1 MVDEFGRFVHVEL
14 AAEHDQP
21 GGQPFQGVG
30 LAGKPAAARVER
42 RVGRVR
48 DPLGN
53 VWWIQTRIEE
63 VSPEEMERRLGDPVF
78 IEAMRYVQ
86 DADFFGPG

>member
-1 MVDEFGRFVHVEL
+1 M
-14 AAEHDQP
+14 
-21 GGQPFQGVG
+21 
-30 LAGKPAAARVER
+30 
-42 RVGRVR
+42 GRVR